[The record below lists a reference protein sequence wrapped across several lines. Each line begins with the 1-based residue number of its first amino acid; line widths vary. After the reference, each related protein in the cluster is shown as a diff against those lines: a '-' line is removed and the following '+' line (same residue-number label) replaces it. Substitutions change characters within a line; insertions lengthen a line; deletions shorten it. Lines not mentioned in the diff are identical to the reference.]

1 MATHSPPAALRLIS
15 LIDDD
20 DGVREGTAN
29 LLRSLGYDVRTFQ
42 SAQDFLDWLGLDDT
56 VSCVITDIMMPGID
70 GFDLYRRLVVGGHR
84 FPIIFMT
91 ALANPGDQARMKE
104 CRVHSILTKPCSE
117 RSLMDCVESAL
128 SGKPR
133 ASSPGN
139 ASL

>member
-29 LLRSLGYDVRTFQ
+29 LLRSLGYDVRTFR
-42 SAQDFLDWLGLDDT
+42 SAQDFLDWPGLDDT

-70 GFDLYRRLVVGGHR
+70 GFDLCRRLAIDGHR
-84 FPIIFMT
+84 FPIIIMT
-91 ALANPGDQARMKE
+91 ALANPADQARMRQCE
-104 CRVHSILTKPCSE
+104 VHGILIKPCSE

-128 SGKPR
+128 SGNPG
-133 ASSPGN
+133 ASSAGN
-139 ASL
+139 AAL